1 MAKRDYYDVLGVNKS
16 ASDAEIKSAFR
27 KLAKKYH
34 PDLNKEADAAEKF
47 KEVQEAYDVL
57 GDESKRKTYDQF
69 GHAAF
74 DQGAGGAGGNPYGN
88 YGGFSGFD
96 TSGFGFDD
104 IDLGDILN
112 AAFGGGFGGRRKQSN
127 KPQKGEDV
135 LYRMKI
141 SFKDAVFGAKK
152 DITIDLTEECE
163 TCDGKGGFKEKTC
176 SKCHGSGRITRE
188 QSSLFGSFMT
198 QTTCDECMGKGKTFE
213 RRCTDC
219 KGTGY
224 VQKRKTITVTVPE
237 GVDTGTQIRI
247 KGKGEAGINGG
258 PNGDIYVEFIV
269 AEDDMFERVGNDIY
283 LDLPINISDAV
294 LGCEKDVPVLDGK
307 ISLTI
312 PAGSQNGDKLRVKG
326 KGVPFLNSSK
336 VGDLYIVLNIVIP
349 TKLDR
354 KQKKLFE
361 ELRDTELENNDIF
374 KKFKKYFKK

>member
-1 MAKRDYYDVLGVNKS
+1 MAKRDYYDVLGVDKS
-16 ASDAEIKSAFR
+16 ASEAEIKSAFR

-34 PDLNKEADAAEKF
+34 PDINKEADAADKF

-57 GDESKRKTYDQF
+57 GDENKRKTYDQF

-74 DQGAGGAGGNPYGN
+74 DGGAAGGNPSGN

-112 AAFGGGFGGRRKQSN
+112 AAFGGGFGGRRKQSS

-141 SFKDAVFGAKK
+141 SFKDAVFGSKK
-152 DITIDLTEECE
+152 EITLDLTDECE
-163 TCDGKGGFKEKTC
+163 TCNGKGGFNEKTC
-176 SKCHGSGRITRE
+176 SKCHGSGKITRE

-198 QTTCDECMGKGKTFE
+198 QTTCDECFGRGKTFE
-213 RRCTDC
+213 RKCTDC

-224 VQKRKTITVTVPE
+224 VTSRKTITVTIPK

-258 PNGDIYVEFIV
+258 PNGDIFVEFIV
-269 AEDDMFERVGNDIY
+269 EKDALFEREGYDIY
-283 LDLPINISDAV
+283 LTLPINIADAV
-294 LGCEKDVPVLDGK
+294 LGSEKDVPILDGTIK
-307 ISLTI
+307 LTI

-326 KGVPFLNSSK
+326 KGVPYLNSTK
-336 VGDLYIVLNIVIP
+336 VGDLYIILNVVIP
-349 TKLDR
+349 TKIDK

-361 ELRDTELENNDIF
+361 ELRDSELENNDIF

>member
-1 MAKRDYYDVLGVNKS
+1 MAKRDYYDVLGVDKS
-16 ASDAEIKSAFR
+16 ASEAEIKSAFR

-34 PDLNKEADAAEKF
+34 PDINKEADAADKF

-74 DQGAGGAGGNPYGN
+74 DGGAAGGNPSGN

-112 AAFGGGFGGRRKQSN
+112 AAFGGGFGGRRKQSS

-141 SFKDAVFGAKK
+141 SFKDAVFGSKK
-152 DITIDLTEECE
+152 EITLDLTDECE
-163 TCDGKGGFKEKTC
+163 TCNGKGGFNEKTC
-176 SKCHGSGRITRE
+176 SKCHGSGKITRE

-198 QTTCDECMGKGKTFE
+198 QTTCDECFGRGKTFE
-213 RRCTDC
+213 RKCTDC

-224 VQKRKTITVTVPE
+224 VTSRKTITVTIPK

-258 PNGDIYVEFIV
+258 PNGDIFVEFIV
-269 AEDDMFERVGNDIY
+269 EKDALFEREGYDIY
-283 LDLPINISDAV
+283 LTLPINIADAV
-294 LGCEKDVPVLDGK
+294 LGSEKDVPILDGTIK
-307 ISLTI
+307 LTI

-326 KGVPFLNSSK
+326 KGVPYLNSTK
-336 VGDLYIVLNIVIP
+336 VGDLYIILNVVIP
-349 TKLDR
+349 TKIDK

-361 ELRDTELENNDIF
+361 ELRDSELENNDIF

>member
-1 MAKRDYYDVLGVNKS
+1 MAKKDYYDVLGVEKS
-16 ASDAEIKSAFR
+16 ASEAEIKSAFR

-57 GDESKRKTYDQF
+57 SDENKRKTYDQF

-74 DQGAGGAGGNPYGN
+74 DQGTAGGNPYGN

-96 TSGFGFDD
+96 TSGFGFED

-112 AAFGGGFGGRRKQSN
+112 AAFGGGFGGRKRQSN

-152 DITIDLTEECE
+152 EITLDLTEECE
-163 TCDGKGGFKEKTC
+163 TCEGKGGFKEKTC
-176 SKCHGSGRITRE
+176 HVCNGTGKISR
-188 QSSLFGSFMT
+188 QQNSLFGSFMT
-198 QTTCDECMGKGKTFE
+198 QTTCSDCRGTGKVFE
-213 RRCTDC
+213 RTCTDC
-219 KGTGY
+219 HGTGY
-224 VQKRKTITVTVPE
+224 VTSRKTITVTVPK

-269 AEDDMFERVGNDIY
+269 SEDDVFERDGNDIY
-283 LDLPINISDAV
+283 LTLPINIADAV
-294 LGCEKDVPVLDGK
+294 LGAEKEVPILDGK
-307 ISLTI
+307 IKLTI
-312 PAGSQNGDKLRVKG
+312 PSGSQNGDKLRVRG
-326 KGVPFLNSSK
+326 KGVPYLNSSK
-336 VGDLYIVLNIVIP
+336 VGDLYIVLNVIIP
-349 TKLDR
+349 TKIDR

-361 ELRDTELENNDIF
+361 ELRDSELENNDVF
-374 KKFKKYFKK
+374 KKFKKYFSK

>member
-1 MAKRDYYDVLGVNKS
+1 MAKRDYYDVLGVDKS

-34 PDLNKEADAAEKF
+34 PDINKEPDAAEKF

-57 GDESKRKTYDQF
+57 GDEGKRKTYDQF

-74 DQGAGGAGGNPYGN
+74 DQGAAGGGGNPYGN

-96 TSGFGFDD
+96 TSGFGFED

-112 AAFGGGFGGRRKQSN
+112 AAFGGGFGGRKKNSN
-127 KPQKGEDV
+127 KPHKGEDV

-152 DITIDLTEECE
+152 DITIDLTDECE
-163 TCDGKGGFKEKTC
+163 TCDGKGGFNEKTC
-176 SKCHGSGRITRE
+176 SKCHGSGKITRE
-188 QSSLFGSFMT
+188 QSSLFGTFMT
-198 QTTCDECMGKGKTFE
+198 QTTCDECSGRGKTFE

-219 KGTGY
+219 KGTGF
-224 VQKRKTITVTVPE
+224 VTARKTITVTVPS

-269 AEDDMFERVGNDIY
+269 SEDELFERVGNDIY
-283 LDLPINISDAV
+283 LDLPINIADAV
-294 LGCEKDVPVLDGK
+294 LGCEKDVPILDGK

-326 KGVPFLNSSK
+326 KGVPYLNSSK
-336 VGDLYIVLNIVIP
+336 QGDLYIVLNVIVP

-361 ELRDTELENNDIF
+361 ELRETELENNDAF
-374 KKFKKYFKK
+374 KKFKKYFK

>member
-1 MAKRDYYDVLGVNKS
+1 MAKRDYYDVLGVDKS
-16 ASDAEIKSAFR
+16 ASEAEIKSAFR

-34 PDLNKEADAAEKF
+34 PDINKEADAADKF

-74 DQGAGGAGGNPYGN
+74 DGGAAGGNPSGN

-112 AAFGGGFGGRRKQSN
+112 AAFGGGFGGRRKTSS

-141 SFKDAVFGAKK
+141 SFKDAVFGSKK
-152 DITIDLTEECE
+152 EITLDLTDECE
-163 TCDGKGGFKEKTC
+163 TCNGKGGFNEKTC
-176 SKCHGSGRITRE
+176 SKCHGSGKITRE

-198 QTTCDECMGKGKTFE
+198 QTTCDECSGRGKTFE
-213 RRCTDC
+213 RKCTDC

-224 VQKRKTITVTVPE
+224 VTSRKTITVTIPK

-258 PNGDIYVEFIV
+258 PNGDIFVEFIV
-269 AEDDMFERVGNDIY
+269 EKDALFEREGYDIY
-283 LDLPINISDAV
+283 LTLPINIADAV
-294 LGCEKDVPVLDGK
+294 LGSEKDVPILDGTIK
-307 ISLTI
+307 LTI

-326 KGVPFLNSSK
+326 KGVPYLNSTK
-336 VGDLYIVLNIVIP
+336 VGDL
-349 TKLDR
+349 
-354 KQKKLFE
+354 
-361 ELRDTELENNDIF
+361 
-374 KKFKKYFKK
+374 

>member
-1 MAKRDYYDVLGVNKS
+1 MAKRDYYDVLGVDKS

-34 PDLNKEADAAEKF
+34 PDLNKEADAADKF

-57 GDESKRKTYDQF
+57 SDENKRKTYDQF

-74 DQGAGGAGGNPYGN
+74 DQGAGAGGNPYGN

-96 TSGFGFDD
+96 TSGFGFED

-112 AAFGGGFGGRRKQSN
+112 AAFGGGFGGRRKSN

-141 SFKDAVFGAKK
+141 SFKDAVFGARK
-152 DITIDLTEECE
+152 DITIDLTDECE

-176 SKCHGSGRITRE
+176 SKCHGSGKITR
-188 QSSLFGSFMT
+188 QQASLFGSFMS
-198 QTTCDECMGKGKTFE
+198 QTTCDECNGRGKTFE
-213 RRCTDC
+213 RKCTDC
-219 KGTGY
+219 KETGY
-224 VQKRKTITVTVPE
+224 VTARKTITVTVPA

-247 KGKGEAGINGG
+247 KGKGEAGVNGG
-258 PNGDIYVEFIV
+258 PNGDIFVEFIV
-269 AEDDMFERVGNDIY
+269 ADDDVFTRDNNDLY
-283 LDLPINISDAV
+283 MHLPINVADAV
-294 LGCEKDVPVLDGK
+294 LGCEMDVPTLDGD
-307 ISLTI
+307 ILLTI
-312 PAGSQNGDKLRVKG
+312 PAGSQNNDKLRIKG
-326 KGVPFLNSSK
+326 KGVPYINSSK
-336 VGDLYIVLNIVIP
+336 QGDLYIVLNVIIP

-361 ELRDTELENNDIF
+361 ELRDTELDNNDIF
-374 KKFKKYFKK
+374 KKFKKYFRK

>member
-1 MAKRDYYDVLGVNKS
+1 MAKRDYYDVLGVDKS

-57 GDESKRKTYDQF
+57 SDESKRKTYDQF

-74 DQGAGGAGGNPYGN
+74 DQGAGGNSYGN

-112 AAFGGGFGGRRKQSN
+112 AAFGGGFGSRRRSN

-135 LYRMKI
+135 LYRMNI
-141 SFKDAVFGAKK
+141 SFKDAVFGSKK
-152 DITIDLTEECE
+152 DITIDLTENCD
-163 TCDGKGGFKEKTC
+163 TCNGHGGFNETTC
-176 SKCHGSGRITRE
+176 SECNGTGKITR
-188 QSSLFGSFMT
+188 QQNSLFGAFMSSS
-198 QTTCDECMGKGKTFE
+198 TCSNCNGTGKTFKE
-213 RRCTDC
+213 RCTDC
-219 KGTGY
+219 KGKG
-224 VQKRKTITVTVPE
+224 VVKKRKNITVTIPE

-258 PNGDIYVEFIV
+258 PNGDIYVEFRV
-269 AEDDMFERVGNDIY
+269 EDDEVFTRDNNDLY
-283 LDLPINISDAV
+283 MQLPITITDAV
-294 LGCEKDVPVLDGK
+294 LGTEMDVPTLNGN
-307 ISLTI
+307 ILLTI
-312 PAGSQNGDKLRVKG
+312 PAGSQNNDKLRIKG
-326 KGVPFLNSSK
+326 KGVPYLNSSK
-336 VGDLYIVLNIVIP
+336 VGDLYIVLNVIVP

-361 ELRDTELENNDIF
+361 ELRDTELDNGDRF
-374 KKFKKYFKK
+374 KKFRKYFK

>member
-1 MAKRDYYDVLGVNKS
+1 MAKRDYYDVLGVDKS
-16 ASDAEIKSAFR
+16 ASEAEIKSAFR

-34 PDLNKEADAAEKF
+34 PDINKEADAADKF

-74 DQGAGGAGGNPYGN
+74 DGGAAGGNPSGN

-112 AAFGGGFGGRRKQSN
+112 AAFGGGFGGRRKQSS

-141 SFKDAVFGAKK
+141 SFKDAVFGSKK
-152 DITIDLTEECE
+152 EITLDLTDECE
-163 TCDGKGGFKEKTC
+163 TCNGKGGFNEKTC
-176 SKCHGSGRITRE
+176 SKCHGSGKITRE

-198 QTTCDECMGKGKTFE
+198 QTTCDECFGRGKTFE
-213 RRCTDC
+213 RKCTDC

-224 VQKRKTITVTVPE
+224 VTSRKTITVTIPK

-258 PNGDIYVEFIV
+258 PNGDIFVEFIV
-269 AEDDMFERVGNDIY
+269 EKDAVFEREGYDIY
-283 LDLPINISDAV
+283 LTLPINIADAV
-294 LGCEKDVPVLDGK
+294 LGSEKDVPILDGTIK
-307 ISLTI
+307 LTI

-326 KGVPFLNSSK
+326 KGVPYLNSTK
-336 VGDLYIVLNIVIP
+336 VGDLYIILNVVIP
-349 TKLDR
+349 TKIDK

-361 ELRDTELENNDIF
+361 ELSETTLDDHDKF
-374 KKFKKYFKK
+374 KKYKKYFKK

>member
-1 MAKRDYYDVLGVNKS
+1 MAKRDYYDVLGVDKS
-16 ASDAEIKSAFR
+16 ASEAEIKSAFR

-34 PDLNKEADAAEKF
+34 PDINKEADAADKF

-74 DQGAGGAGGNPYGN
+74 DGGAAGGNPSGN

-112 AAFGGGFGGRRKQSN
+112 AAFGGGFGGRRKTSS

-141 SFKDAVFGAKK
+141 SFKDAVFGSKK
-152 DITIDLTEECE
+152 EITLDLTDECE
-163 TCDGKGGFKEKTC
+163 TCNGKGGFNEKTC
-176 SKCHGSGRITRE
+176 SKCHGSGKITRE

-198 QTTCDECMGKGKTFE
+198 QTTCDECSGRGKTFE
-213 RRCTDC
+213 RKCTDC

-224 VQKRKTITVTVPE
+224 VTSRKTITVTIPK

-258 PNGDIYVEFIV
+258 PNGDIFVEFIV
-269 AEDDMFERVGNDIY
+269 EKDALFEREGYDIY
-283 LDLPINISDAV
+283 LTLPINIADAV
-294 LGCEKDVPVLDGK
+294 LGSEKDVPILDGTIK
-307 ISLTI
+307 LTI

-326 KGVPFLNSSK
+326 KGVPYLNSSK
-336 VGDLYIVLNIVIP
+336 VGDLYIILNVVIP
-349 TKLDR
+349 TKIDK

-361 ELRDTELENNDIF
+361 ELRDSELENNDIF